1 MKTLEQS
8 TTDALESMQA
18 MRHQVPALTSRP
30 KPSNAVTVSR
40 VELLQDSPEKI
51 GQVIDILRQCWKTL
65 KLYGSKDGNF
75 EERSDVFIARLGKYE
90 ASKVLAAFE
99 KYIDSR
105 NEFPVPADI
114 IGILKGRIYRDAAV
128 YASIQRRKKD
138 GDFITDE
145 EHAYVRKYEN
155 QTIDDW
161 E

>member
-1 MKTLEQS
+1 
-8 TTDALESMQA
+8 
-18 MRHQVPALTSRP
+18 
-30 KPSNAVTVSR
+30 
-40 VELLQDSPEKI
+40 
-51 GQVIDILRQCWKTL
+51 L

-90 ASKVLAAFE
+90 ASKVLAALE